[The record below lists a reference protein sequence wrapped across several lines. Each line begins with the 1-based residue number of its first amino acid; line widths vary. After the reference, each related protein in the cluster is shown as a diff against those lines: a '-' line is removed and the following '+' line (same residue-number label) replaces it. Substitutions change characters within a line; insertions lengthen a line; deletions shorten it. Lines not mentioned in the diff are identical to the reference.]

1 MKMVAD
7 ARDYS
12 QDHSSAGLVVLA
24 LSFMPLLVIP
34 IYILASPHEP
44 LSGAAPTAFV
54 FALSGLAFMGFFG
67 MYLKS
72 NGLLFKVPLRV
83 FEEGLL
89 IQPTLGMGPKRLTY
103 GQITAAELWL
113 GKSGGGCMVL
123 TRGGAA
129 IRSVENFRDRDA
141 MKAFAGCI
149 RPTLE
154 AAGLRLAHNDDGEQ
168 SLRMAFRRSIVP
180 GGRHRL
186 SAAERA
192 WQPI

>member
-7 ARDYS
+7 AREYS
-12 QDHSSAGLVVLA
+12 KDHSSAGLVVLA

-34 IYILASPHEP
+34 IYVLASPHEP
-44 LSGAAPTAFV
+44 LSGAPPAAFA

-72 NGLLFKVPLRV
+72 NGLLFKLPLRM

-89 IQPTLGMGPKRLTY
+89 IQPTLGIGPKKLQFRE
-103 GQITAAELWL
+103 ITAAELWQ

-129 IRSVENFRDRDA
+129 IRSVENFRDREA
-141 MKAFAGCI
+141 MRAFAERI

-154 AAGLRLAHNDDGEQ
+154 AAGLKLAHNDDGEQ
-168 SLRMAFRRSIVP
+168 SLRMTFRRSLVP
-180 GGRHRL
+180 GGR
-186 SAAERA
+186 
-192 WQPI
+192 QQ